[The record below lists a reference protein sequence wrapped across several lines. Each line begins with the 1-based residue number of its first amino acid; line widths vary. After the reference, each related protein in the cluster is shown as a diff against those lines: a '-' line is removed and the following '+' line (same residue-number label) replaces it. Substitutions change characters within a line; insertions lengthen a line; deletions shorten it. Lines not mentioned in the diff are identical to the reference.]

1 MRKVLENR
9 ALTRNKSTLFLV
21 RALKIL
27 TFLINALK
35 IDCIL
40 LKTANSLTNNEKTTQ
55 NQASNE
61 EQITFIPR

>member
-27 TFLINALK
+27 TFLIITLK
-35 IDCIL
+35 TDCIL
-40 LKTANSLTNNEKTTQ
+40 LKTANLLTNDEKTTQ

-61 EQITFIPR
+61 E